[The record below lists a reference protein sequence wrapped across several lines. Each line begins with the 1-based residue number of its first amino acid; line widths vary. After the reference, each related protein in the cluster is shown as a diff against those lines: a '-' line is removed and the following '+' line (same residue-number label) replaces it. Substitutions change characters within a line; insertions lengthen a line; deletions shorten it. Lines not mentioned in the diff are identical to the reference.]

1 MAGRTILGYVACA
14 AVLALVIAPRALGL
28 HGAPFLLVVVPALLV
43 GWMVMRRGDA
53 ARGSRRR

>member
-14 AVLALVIAPRALGL
+14 AVLALVIAPRAFGL

-43 GWMVMRRGDA
+43 GALVVWMRMRRGDA
-53 ARGSRRR
+53 T